1 MEKYSVS
8 SRSESYKR
16 KKSCWSCNGK
26 LNSSNWSDLL
36 DSNLDKCEK
45 CGLIQSKYIPSE
57 ELLGEL
63 YNDKL
68 YNDFYDSH
76 VFKSHYKRKEAFGK
90 ERVKD
95 WLKYYGTEKP
105 NRVLEIGCG
114 SGFTLSAAKD
124 EGLDVYGL
132 DLSSKCVEFC
142 NESGLKNVYNK
153 ELSEFANENN
163 KKFDVIA
170 LYDVLEHM
178 PDPLAAMRNIKKL
191 MNKGGLL
198 TLYVPNANSFIIN
211 TLDSSA
217 TQWVWQPFHLS
228 YFNKD
233 SLGFLLN
240 NQGFSEVYSDTVG
253 MDIFDISNF
262 IKQGR
267 NINSITLD
275 SETMW
280 QAQKAIQST
289 IDSLGIGSILRYF
302 CRFNSDS

>member
-1 MEKYSVS
+1 M
-8 SRSESYKR
+8 
-16 KKSCWSCNGK
+16 
-26 LNSSNWSDLL
+26 
-36 DSNLDKCEK
+36 
-45 CGLIQSKYIPSE
+45 
-57 ELLGEL
+57 
-63 YNDKL
+63 
-68 YNDFYDSH
+68 
-76 VFKSHYKRKEAFGK
+76 
-90 ERVKD
+90 
-95 WLKYYGTEKP
+95 
-105 NRVLEIGCG
+105 
-114 SGFTLSAAKD
+114 
-124 EGLDVYGL
+124 
-132 DLSSKCVEFC
+132 
-142 NESGLKNVYNK
+142 
-153 ELSEFANENN
+153 
-163 KKFDVIA
+163 
-170 LYDVLEHM
+170 
-178 PDPLAAMRNIKKL
+178 
-191 MNKGGLL
+191 
-198 TLYVPNANSFIIN
+198 PNANSFIIN